1 MATQRID
8 LIGYIGKD
16 AELRT
21 TPNGKSVADFSLATT
36 DRYNDVTTWW
46 KVTVWGKLAEAVTQY
61 LTKVTQVHVG
71 GTMTNPQG
79 QTYVNSAGE
88 IVVENY
94 AITARDLDL
103 LGSAAERPGKADGQQ
118 GEAAPPGATAA
129 VADERASEGSQIPF

>member
-16 AELRT
+16 AMLRT

-46 KVTVWGKLAEAVTQY
+46 KVTIWGNLAEAVTQY
-61 LTKVTQVHVG
+61 LTKGTQVHVG
-71 GTMTNPQG
+71 GTMTNPEG

-103 LGSAAERPGKADGQQ
+103 LGSKADRQQ
-118 GEAAPPGATAA
+118 EATPLAATEADAA
-129 VADERASEGSQIPF
+129 GSQIPF